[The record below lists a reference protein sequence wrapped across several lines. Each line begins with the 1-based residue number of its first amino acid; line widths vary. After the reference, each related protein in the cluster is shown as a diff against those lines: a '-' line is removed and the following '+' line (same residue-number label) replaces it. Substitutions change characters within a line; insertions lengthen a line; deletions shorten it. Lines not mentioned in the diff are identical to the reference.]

1 VTVNSPQYWGFLESD
16 MRTRSMTAW
25 LMGVGMLLVSGCEVA
40 RSARNDFANLT
51 NSVRPPS
58 QAQKSSAPKVQTQ
71 SQPMAGKADPSVS
84 PAPPE
89 VAAAAPAPVVTGDQ
103 GPAFP
108 TGTSERE
115 LRALLGAPT
124 SEEEHPPG
132 KQWRYRDGKCS
143 VDIQLYPDV
152 ETKQFATVAYK
163 VKSDDSTDEG
173 RRLCVAQLQSR
184 VQARR

>member
-16 MRTRSMTAW
+16 MRTRTMTAW

-71 SQPMAGKADPSVS
+71 SQPTTGKADPSVS

-89 VAAAAPAPVVTGDQ
+89 VAAAAPAPAVTGDQ

-108 TGTSERE
+108 TGTNERE

-173 RRLCVAQLQSR
+173 RRLCMAQLQSR